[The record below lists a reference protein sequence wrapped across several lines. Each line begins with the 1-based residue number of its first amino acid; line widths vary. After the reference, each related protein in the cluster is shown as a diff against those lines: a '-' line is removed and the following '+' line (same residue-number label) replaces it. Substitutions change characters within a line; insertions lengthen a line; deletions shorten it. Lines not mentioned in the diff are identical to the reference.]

1 MNNDEYCRFMFRRVM
16 DYLKNNKVMEAGMS
30 FASDCNKKD
39 IDLGFLGM
47 FLFKQT
53 DENELIKLV
62 CGYHFMP
69 ADLKKYYD
77 NPQKAFIDYQ

>member
-1 MNNDEYCRFMFRRVM
+1 MFRRVM
-16 DYLKNNKVMEAGMS
+16 DYLKNNQVMEAGMS

-39 IDLGFLGM
+39 INLGFLGM

-53 DENELIKLV
+53 DKNDLIRLV

-69 ADLKKYYD
+69 DDLKKYYD
-77 NPQKAFIDYQ
+77 NPEKAFIDYS

>member
-1 MNNDEYCRFMFRRVM
+1 
-16 DYLKNNKVMEAGMS
+16 
-30 FASDCNKKD
+30 
-39 IDLGFLGM
+39 M